1 MLEPCRAAAN
11 AIPEERILDAAYDL
25 LLAVGMRRMSMADIS
40 RRAGVSRAT
49 LYRRWPNVQ
58 AVIGA
63 LTTRE
68 FALLTA
74 AAFQPAP
81 AINRQSLVTSIVSL
95 VQSVRVHPLLRK
107 IVDVDPEFLLPY
119 LLQRRGTSTV
129 AQLGLLEQALAHHD
143 GTIRGG
149 DPAVLARAVWLTAWP
164 FALTGPVLVDAD
176 VSLDDLDEQLRDLMD
191 RYLTP

>member
-1 MLEPCRAAAN
+1 MSQQRNLAVLPAARAAAN
-11 AIPEERILDAAYDL
+11 AIPEQRILDTAYDL

-74 AAFQPAP
+74 PPQPTFVETTPEAALNAAITRNEAGGVWVYDPVQERWALRPEVRRRNLGTVRRAPAP
-81 AINRQSLVTSIVSL
+81 SAAIDIVP
-95 VQSVRVHPLLRK
+95 RVP
-107 IVDVDPEFLLPY
+107 
-119 LLQRRGTSTV
+119 
-129 AQLGLLEQALAHHD
+129 AQPVEN
-143 GTIRGG
+143 
-149 DPAVLARAVWLTAWP
+149 
-164 FALTGPVLVDAD
+164 TGPI
-176 VSLDDLDEQLRDLMD
+176 E
-191 RYLTP
+191 